1 VTESALNLKA
11 QVMVLNAVAQAAAL
25 LAALIH
31 IAVSPL
37 ECFLIDRPAVQRFL
51 RIQAKNISDIR
62 LWAFAIGAHNLVVG
76 LGTILGLVILHTGD
90 EVVGKTLVLAGC
102 VFMFLGGPI
111 MALADMLGFY
121 PRKGD
126 SVIPDIASGLLPLV
140 ALVAAAI

>member
-1 VTESALNLKA
+1 
-11 QVMVLNAVAQAAAL
+11 MNAVAQAAAL

>member
-1 VTESALNLKA
+1 MKRRPAMSEV
-11 QVMVLNAVAQAAAL
+11 
-25 LAALIH
+25 
-31 IAVSPL
+31 
-37 ECFLIDRPAVQRFL
+37 ECPAITSRQMSRSRGRPAVQRFL

-140 ALVAAAI
+140 ALVAALL

>member
-1 VTESALNLKA
+1 
-11 QVMVLNAVAQAAAL
+11 MNAVAQAAAL

-76 LGTILGLVILHTGD
+76 LGTILNLVILHTGD

>member
-1 VTESALNLKA
+1 
-11 QVMVLNAVAQAAAL
+11 MNAVAQAAAL

-31 IAVSPL
+31 IAVSPM

-51 RIQAKNISDIR
+51 RIQARNISDIR

>member
-1 VTESALNLKA
+1 
-11 QVMVLNAVAQAAAL
+11 MNAVAQAAAL

-90 EVVGKTLVLAGC
+90 EIVGKTLVLAGC

-121 PRKGD
+121 PRRGD

>member
-1 VTESALNLKA
+1 
-11 QVMVLNAVAQAAAL
+11 MNAVAQAAAL

-111 MALADMLGFY
+111 MASADMLGFY

>member
-1 VTESALNLKA
+1 
-11 QVMVLNAVAQAAAL
+11 MNAVAQAAAL
-25 LAALIH
+25 LAAIIH

>member
-1 VTESALNLKA
+1 VTQSALNLKA
-11 QVMVLNAVAQAAAL
+11 PGDGMNAVAQAAAL

-31 IAVSPL
+31 IAVSPM

>member
-1 VTESALNLKA
+1 
-11 QVMVLNAVAQAAAL
+11 MNAVAQAAAL

-31 IAVSPL
+31 IAVSPM

-126 SVIPDIASGLLPLV
+126 SVIPDLASGLLPLV

>member
-1 VTESALNLKA
+1 
-11 QVMVLNAVAQAAAL
+11 MNAVAQAAAL

-90 EVVGKTLVLAGC
+90 EIVGKTLVLAGC

>member
-1 VTESALNLKA
+1 
-11 QVMVLNAVAQAAAL
+11 MNAVAQAAAL

-31 IAVSPL
+31 IAVSPM

-126 SVIPDIASGLLPLV
+126 SVIPDLASGVLPLV
-140 ALVAAAI
+140 ALIAAAI

>member
-1 VTESALNLKA
+1 
-11 QVMVLNAVAQAAAL
+11 MNAVAQAAAL

-31 IAVSPL
+31 IAVSPM

-76 LGTILGLVILHTGD
+76 LGTILGLVIVYTGD

>member
-1 VTESALNLKA
+1 
-11 QVMVLNAVAQAAAL
+11 MNAIAQAAAL

-90 EVVGKTLVLAGC
+90 EIVGKTLVLAGC

-111 MALADMLGFY
+111 RALADMLGFY
-121 PRKGD
+121 PRRGD

>member
-1 VTESALNLKA
+1 
-11 QVMVLNAVAQAAAL
+11 MNAVAQAAAL

-76 LGTILGLVILHTGD
+76 LGTILGLVVLHTGD

>member
-1 VTESALNLKA
+1 
-11 QVMVLNAVAQAAAL
+11 MNAVAQAAAL

-31 IAVSPL
+31 IAVSPM

>member
-1 VTESALNLKA
+1 
-11 QVMVLNAVAQAAAL
+11 MNAVAQAAAL

-111 MALADMLGFY
+111 MGDILGFY

>member
-1 VTESALNLKA
+1 
-11 QVMVLNAVAQAAAL
+11 MNAIAQAAAL

>member
-1 VTESALNLKA
+1 
-11 QVMVLNAVAQAAAL
+11 MNAVAQAAAL

-37 ECFLIDRPAVQRFL
+37 ECLLIDRPAVQRFL

-90 EVVGKTLVLAGC
+90 EIVGKTLVLTSC

-111 MALADMLGFY
+111 MALLADMLGFY
-121 PRKGD
+121 PRRGD

>member
-1 VTESALNLKA
+1 
-11 QVMVLNAVAQAAAL
+11 MNAVAQVAAL

-31 IAVSPL
+31 IAVSPM

-51 RIQAKNISDIR
+51 RIQAENISDIR
-62 LWAFAIGAHNLVVG
+62 LWAFAIGGHNLAVG
-76 LGTILGLVILHTGD
+76 LGTILGLVILHTGN
-90 EVVGKTLVLAGC
+90 EVVGETLVLAGC

-126 SVIPDIASGLLPLV
+126 SVMPDIGAGLLPLV

>member
-1 VTESALNLKA
+1 
-11 QVMVLNAVAQAAAL
+11 MNAVAQAAAL

-31 IAVSPL
+31 IAVSPM

-121 PRKGD
+121 PRRGD

>member
-1 VTESALNLKA
+1 
-11 QVMVLNAVAQAAAL
+11 MNAVAQAAAL

-31 IAVSPL
+31 IAVSPM

-76 LGTILGLVILHTGD
+76 LATILGLVILHTGD

>member
-90 EVVGKTLVLAGC
+90 EVVGKRSFWPVVCSCSSAGPSWPWPTCSASTLARETVS
-102 VFMFLGGPI
+102 
-111 MALADMLGFY
+111 Y
-121 PRKGD
+121 QT
-126 SVIPDIASGLLPLV
+126 
-140 ALVAAAI
+140 

>member
-1 VTESALNLKA
+1 
-11 QVMVLNAVAQAAAL
+11 MNAVAQAAAL

-140 ALVAAAI
+140 ALVAALL

>member
-1 VTESALNLKA
+1 
-11 QVMVLNAVAQAAAL
+11 MNAVAQAAAL

-37 ECFLIDRPAVQRFL
+37 ECFLIDRPVVQRFL
-51 RIQAKNISDIR
+51 RIQAKNISDIG

-111 MALADMLGFY
+111 MALADILGFY

>member
-1 VTESALNLKA
+1 MSEV
-11 QVMVLNAVAQAAAL
+11 
-25 LAALIH
+25 
-31 IAVSPL
+31 
-37 ECFLIDRPAVQRFL
+37 ECPAITSRQMSRSRDRPAVQRFL

-76 LGTILGLVILHTGD
+76 FGTILGLVILHTGD

>member
-1 VTESALNLKA
+1 
-11 QVMVLNAVAQAAAL
+11 MNAVAQAAAL

-31 IAVSPL
+31 IAVSPM

-90 EVVGKTLVLAGC
+90 EGVGKTLVLAGC